1 MAWKISVAERHLV
14 HGVAAAIGHLIELQI
29 DWRLTAAIIAVFVL
43 VLVIR
48 IGAGENLAVVDLR
61 AREVV
66 RGCVFRESASCRL
79 LGRVAALVVE
89 VLPERLDLQQILLR
103 IKLGHLRYRLVVN
116 AHKIVVVVE
125 GRVVLLHY
133 VNVHNVD
140 APVGARVRLLL
151 LLQHLNLGNARCV
164 IAIHS
169 DRLFEARWE
178 SARIRCQL
186 LLLLLLLCNDTVDNL
201 LVLHE
206 CGADLRGQ
214 LLSDLAGHLRGSNGF
229 FGGGIFVLGVRL
241 VAERIRALSDKL
253 VGRGRWLV
261 LSGRHWLPAKLLCR
275 VDLRLVA
282 AAVFVGGTLIDER
295 KLDLPKYLVIQYLSL
310 LLQLLDL
317 GEIEVLLLTRVYLHL
332 RDGLL
337 LPPGVRAR
345 HE

>member
-1 MAWKISVAERHLV
+1 MAWKISVAERHLI

-151 LLQHLNLGNARCV
+151 LQHLNLGNARCV

-169 DRLFEARWE
+169 DRL
-178 SARIRCQL
+178 L
-186 LLLLLLLCNDTVDNL
+186 
-201 LVLHE
+201 
-206 CGADLRGQ
+206 
-214 LLSDLAGHLRGSNGF
+214 
-229 FGGGIFVLGVRL
+229 
-241 VAERIRALSDKL
+241 
-253 VGRGRWLV
+253 
-261 LSGRHWLPAKLLCR
+261 
-275 VDLRLVA
+275 
-282 AAVFVGGTLIDER
+282 
-295 KLDLPKYLVIQYLSL
+295 
-310 LLQLLDL
+310 
-317 GEIEVLLLTRVYLHL
+317 
-332 RDGLL
+332 
-337 LPPGVRAR
+337 
-345 HE
+345 